1 MAKVHIIDENRTIDV
16 PDGSLLLE
24 LDGKTNL
31 LFACREGVCTTC
43 LVDVVEGV
51 ENLEDPGEMESM
63 TLSTLPPGT
72 AKNPRLMCVSKIRSG
87 TIKIKFVQ

>member
-1 MAKVHIIDENRTIDV
+1 MARVNVLDERKVVEV
-16 PDGSLLLE
+16 PDGSLLVE

-43 LVDVVEGV
+43 LVDVVEGK
-51 ENLEDPGEMESM
+51 ENLEEPGEIESM

-72 AKNPRLMCVSKIRSG
+72 AKNPRLMCVSRIKG
-87 TIKIKFVQ
+87 GEVKIKYVH